1 MSQTRKSRRQEWN
14 AGADTGARALAGRGS
29 IAATRAI
36 GTAEARFGCSVG
48 STYLLVHLA
57 VHLLQLPGERLQV
70 DAGGLQARMCTGRQ
84 GGP

>member
-1 MSQTRKSRRQEWN
+1 MQAQKQAQRV
-14 AGADTGARALAGRGS
+14 GRTS
-29 IAATRAI
+29 ITVSRAI
-36 GTAEARFGCSVG
+36 GTAEAYFGCSVW
-48 STYLLVHLA
+48 STHLLVHLA